1 MVTSTYQGSG
11 LPGAPILQETANYKI
26 GESERRIFWR
36 MSRDHLLDSPH
47 VIGSKGDVTVV
58 DHLVFFEV
66 RQVASPEEV
75 EDLLSSIRALKDQ
88 VSSTVDLSVG
98 EDFSGRS
105 GGYTHALFARFEDA
119 EGLREYM
126 EHPAHLA
133 VVEKLEATTTGRIV
147 ADYEF

>member
-1 MVTSTYQGSG
+1 M
-11 LPGAPILQETANYKI
+11 
-26 GESERRIFWR
+26 
-36 MSRDHLLDSPH
+36 
-47 VIGSKGDVTVV
+47 IGSKGDVTVV